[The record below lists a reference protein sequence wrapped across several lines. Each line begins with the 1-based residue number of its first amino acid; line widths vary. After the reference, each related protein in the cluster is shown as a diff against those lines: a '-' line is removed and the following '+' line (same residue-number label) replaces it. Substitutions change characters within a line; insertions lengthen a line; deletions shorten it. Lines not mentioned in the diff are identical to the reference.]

1 MGRRQPPPCPLR
13 NRWAQPERSG
23 MSQPPCQGQPW
34 VWLSLTLS
42 PGAPWAPGA
51 EVLWS
56 FSVPGCWTL
65 PPGASREE
73 DLGPAPPLRQLPAAR
88 RARYVEQK
96 SAAQGSGPRVRPGP
110 GAAPAPGSPA
120 PTLCIPRAVPARRR
134 TPPPPVSP
142 PEASVSLGTRMETV
156 NELRHGEHPAPG
168 PPCVRNGVGDRGG
181 AEKVGDVVAG
191 RQAVFTTP
199 LLLLMLLWAT
209 HWPY

>member
-1 MGRRQPPPCPLR
+1 MLQGGGCCRDKELVRPPGRARDVGRRQPPPCPLR

-134 TPPPPVSP
+134 TPPPLPCHPRKPVSLWEP
-142 PEASVSLGTRMETV
+142 GWKPSMSSDMGNTQPLARHASGMGWGTGEG
-156 NELRHGEHPAPG
+156 LR
-168 PPCVRNGVGDRGG
+168 R
-181 AEKVGDVVAG
+181 
-191 RQAVFTTP
+191 
-199 LLLLMLLWAT
+199 
-209 HWPY
+209 